1 MTRQVVQSYEI
12 PEAKAQVK
20 KQTSVYPKEFIDS
33 KLDILLGLIAN
44 RLPIIGMT
52 IVEKL
57 LNTPQFREI
66 LRERLVEYYQSMH
79 QWCFSE
85 LKSVIRST
93 MTKDDFPISLD
104 TMKNLVEDLENEY
117 AKSLPELGV
126 EPPSVTAAFC
136 ANQQKW
142 YNEHFKFSE
151 VA

>member
-1 MTRQVVQSYEI
+1 MATRQVMEI
-12 PEAKAQVK
+12 PEKQVK
-20 KQTSVYPKEFIDS
+20 KQTSVYSKEFIDS

-79 QWCFSE
+79 QWVFSE
-85 LKSVIRST
+85 LKNVIRAEMSPEEH
-93 MTKDDFPISLD
+93 DFSYETIRALIV
-104 TMKNLVEDLENEY
+104 KLENEY
-117 AKSLPELGV
+117 GQSLPELQI
-126 EPPSVTAAFC
+126 EPESVISAF
-136 ANQQKW
+136 AKNQALWYQKNYSW
-142 YNEHFKFSE
+142 K

>member
-1 MTRQVVQSYEI
+1 MTRQIVKNYEI

-79 QWCFSE
+79 QWVFSE
-85 LKSVIRST
+85 LKNVIRAEMSPEEH
-93 MTKDDFPISLD
+93 DFSYETIRALIV
-104 TMKNLVEDLENEY
+104 KLENEY
-117 AKSLPELGV
+117 GQSLPELQI
-126 EPPSVTAAFC
+126 EPESVISAF
-136 ANQQKW
+136 AKNQALWYQKNYSW
-142 YNEHFKFSE
+142 K

>member
-1 MTRQVVQSYEI
+1 MAVRQVMEI
-12 PEAKAQVK
+12 PEKQVK

-79 QWCFSE
+79 QWVFSE
-85 LKSVIRST
+85 LKNVIRAEMSPEEH
-93 MTKDDFPISLD
+93 DFSYETIRALIV
-104 TMKNLVEDLENEY
+104 KLENEY
-117 AKSLPELGV
+117 GQSLPELQI
-126 EPPSVTAAFC
+126 EPESVISAF
-136 ANQQKW
+136 AKNQALWYQKNYSW
-142 YNEHFKFSE
+142 K